1 MIIDDKIKVLDDLKK
16 SEALNR
22 GILSVLKSQLAV
34 INNFGNIIFA
44 NESWFNFSNKKVKNT
59 LVSGKVGDN
68 YLDVLFLSS
77 TKKNANALK
86 VLDGIYKILNGKLN
100 FFQLEYKTEI
110 ANKEKWFLLS
120 ITGYDESDL
129 KLVIRQVDITDRILF
144 SRKIARSESRYR
156 EILERSNELIFSFD
170 LEGKF
175 VFLNNYFKK
184 AFLYNDQEIELVNIF
199 NIIHKESFVPFKRL
213 LKKVLAGKPVKV
225 PETAFVTKTG
235 VKIYIEGNCSPLWED
250 EVQIG
255 VQCFFRD
262 ITERKHMLDVLVK
275 NERKYKNLVE
285 NINDAIVVRDLSGR
299 VKFANKRFLELIG
312 LEEIELINLNLEE
325 YIAPGWQA
333 GLRKHYADYIHGY
346 EKEVSFVY
354 EGLTTAGKRLWLE
367 DRLSPVIEKN
377 KLVGI
382 QTIIRDITEIKNKEF
397 EMKKLINELT
407 NRNNEMMQFNY
418 IVSHNLRSPIAN
430 IIGLTSILNQ
440 TNINEKERDRVLSFI
455 REASLKMDEIVKDL
469 SSILYAKSSINQK
482 REKVYFHKLLQGILE
497 TLEQEILNS
506 GCLLCIDIDEN
517 VSHMFTIKSYLE
529 SIFYNLVSNAIKYR
543 SVQRVLKLHITI
555 AKKGNEIEI
564 KVCDN
569 GIGINLKEYG
579 EHLFGLYK
587 RFNFDTE
594 GKGLGLHM
602 TKTQVES
609 MGGVINVESEP
620 DAGTCFTILF
630 PMAYV

>member
-1 MIIDDKIKVLDDLKK
+1 MIIDDKLKVLDDLKK

-34 INNFGNIIFA
+34 INNLGNIIFV
-44 NESWFNFSNKKVKNT
+44 NESWQNFCNKKIKNA
-59 LVSGKVGDN
+59 LVSGQVGSN
-68 YLDVLFLSS
+68 YLDVLFLRS
-77 TKKNANALK
+77 TKRNINALK
-86 VLDGIYKILNGKLN
+86 VLEGIYKILNRKLN
-100 FFQLEYKTEI
+100 FFQLEYKAEVG
-110 ANKEKWFLLS
+110 NNEKWYLFS
-120 ITGYDESDL
+120 ISCYDESDL
-129 KLVIRQVDITDRILF
+129 KLVIRQVDITDRVLF
-144 SRKIARSESRYR
+144 SRKVARSELRYK

-184 AFLYNDQEIELVNIF
+184 AFQYNEKEIAAINVF
-199 NIIHKESFVPFKRL
+199 NIIHKESFISFKRL

-225 PETAFVTKTG
+225 TETAFVTKAG
-235 VKIYIEGNCSPLWED
+235 VKIYIEGNCSPLWEN
-250 EVQIG
+250 EVQVG

-262 ITERKHMLDVLVK
+262 ITERRHMMDVLVK
-275 NERKYKNLVE
+275 SERKYKNLVE
-285 NINDAIVVRDLSGR
+285 NINDAIVVRDLSGK
-299 VKFANKRFLELIG
+299 VKFANKRFLDLIG
-312 LEEIELINLNLEE
+312 LEEMELIHLNLQE

-333 GLRKHYADYIHGY
+333 SLRKHYSDYINGY
-346 EKEVSFVY
+346 EKEVSYVY
-354 EGLTTAGKRLWLE
+354 EGLTSTGKRLWLE
-367 DRLSPVIEKN
+367 DRLSPVMEKN
-377 KLVGI
+377 KMVGI

-430 IIGLTSILNQ
+430 IIGLTGILTQ
-440 TNINEKERDRVLSFI
+440 SNINETERVKVLSFI

-469 SSILYAKSSINQK
+469 SSILYTKSSINQK

-497 TLEQEILNS
+497 TLEQEIMQS

-517 VSHMFTIKSYLE
+517 VNYMFTIKSYLE
-529 SIFYNLVSNAIKYR
+529 SIFYNLISNAIKYR
-543 SVQRVLKLHITI
+543 SVQRVLKLHISVL
-555 AKKGNEIEI
+555 KRGNEIEI
-564 KVCDN
+564 KVSDN

-609 MGGVINVESEP
+609 LGGSIHVESEP

-630 PMAYV
+630 PMAYL